1 MAVFCQQCGN
11 ALHPNARFC
20 PGCGAGAPMA
30 QPMPGRPLIRPH
42 VGRQIGGV
50 CMALAQANGWDVT
63 TVRILT
69 VIGFFFSSGL
79 IGVAYVAAWIGIPGD
94 TVPYPVQSPG
104 SHQGPNQGPYSG
116 PNQGSYNG
124 PGAGPNPGAYPPQ
137 V

>member
-20 PGCGAGAPMA
+20 SGCGAGAPMA
-30 QPMPGRPLIRPH
+30 QPMQGRPLVRPH

-79 IGVAYVAAWIGIPGD
+79 IGVAYAAAWIGIPED
-94 TVPYPVQSPG
+94 TACYPGPYQGTYPG
-104 SHQGPNQGPYSG
+104 SYTAPN
-116 PNQGSYNG
+116 
-124 PGAGPNPGAYPPQ
+124 AGPKPEAYPPQ

>member
-1 MAVFCQQCGN
+1 MAVFCQQCGS

-20 PGCGAGAPMA
+20 SGCGAGTPMA
-30 QPMPGRPLIRPH
+30 QPMQGRPLIRPH
-42 VGRQIGGV
+42 AGRQIGGV

-79 IGVAYVAAWIGIPGD
+79 IGVAYVAAWIGIPED
-94 TVPYPVQSPG
+94 TAPYPNSYPG
-104 SHQGPNQGPYSG
+104 SYPSSYPGPYSG
-116 PNQGSYNG
+116 QNPKSYAGPN
-124 PGAGPNPGAYPPQ
+124 AGPNPGAYPPQ

>member
-1 MAVFCQQCGN
+1 
-11 ALHPNARFC
+11 
-20 PGCGAGAPMA
+20 MA

-42 VGRQIGGV
+42 AGRQIGGV
-50 CMALAQANGWDVT
+50 CLALAQANGWDVT

-79 IGVAYVAAWIGIPGD
+79 IGVAYVAAWIGIPED

-116 PNQGSYNG
+116 PNQGSYTG
-124 PGAGPNPGAYPPQ
+124 TSAGPNPGAYPPQ

>member
-20 PGCGAGAPMA
+20 SGCGAGTPMA

-42 VGRQIGGV
+42 AGRQIGGV

-79 IGVAYVAAWIGIPGD
+79 IGVAYVAAWIGIPED
-94 TVPYPVQSPG
+94 TAPSPN
-104 SHQGPNQGPYSG
+104 SFSGPYSG
-116 PNQGSYNG
+116 PNQGSYQSPN
-124 PGAGPNPGAYPPQ
+124 PGPNPGAYPPQ